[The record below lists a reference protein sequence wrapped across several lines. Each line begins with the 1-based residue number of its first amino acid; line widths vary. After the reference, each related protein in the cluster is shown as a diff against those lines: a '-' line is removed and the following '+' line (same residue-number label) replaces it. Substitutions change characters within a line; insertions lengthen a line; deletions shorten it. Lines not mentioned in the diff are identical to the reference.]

1 MDFLKIVFEFVAQ
14 GGSAAVIAILFAV
27 VVLLIWDRIKLTR
40 SLTSTT
46 QLVYDA
52 KDKETKS
59 IREII
64 DKYYQGNLDLVNA
77 LNEIKMV
84 LITIQSSQKR

>member
-1 MDFLKIVFEFVAQ
+1 MKLVKTLVATTLAFTAF
-14 GGSAAVIAILFAV
+14 STFAATVK
-27 VVLLIWDRIKLTR
+27 D
-40 SLTSTT
+40 
-46 QLVYDA
+46 DA

-59 IREII
+59 IKEII

-84 LITIQSSQKR
+84 LITIQSTQKR